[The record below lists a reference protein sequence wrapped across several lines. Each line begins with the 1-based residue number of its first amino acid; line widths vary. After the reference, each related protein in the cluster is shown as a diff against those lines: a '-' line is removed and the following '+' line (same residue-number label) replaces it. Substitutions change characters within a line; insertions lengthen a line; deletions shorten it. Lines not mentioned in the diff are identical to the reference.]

1 MEERESLTVYLPA
14 GLLTQVKLYK
24 AQNES
29 LNDLAI
35 AALEREISRRE
46 GLAVHQR
53 IIARR
58 EKINQKTGTQPS
70 SINLI
75 RQFRVQQEELS
86 HDYYTQTY

>member
-35 AALEREISRRE
+35 AALEREVSRRK
-46 GLAVHQR
+46 GLTAHQR

-58 EKINQKTGTQPS
+58 EKIKPKTGTQLS
-70 SINLI
+70 SVNLI
-75 RQFRVQQEELS
+75 RKLRADDL
-86 HDYYTQTY
+86 